1 MAYFK
6 INEIDFSKYVNEL
19 KVGHKATY
27 NAQTNAAGDTVVDFI
42 NKKYTLEV
50 GFIPLNDS
58 QMAELQA
65 VIDDIMLRIT
75 FRDPRTNQLIEGL
88 HCILPETEI
97 EYYTIQVG
105 KVMYKA
111 FTLTFTQL

>member
-6 INEIDFSKYVNEL
+6 INEVDFSHYVNEL
-19 KVGHKATY
+19 KVVQKANY
-27 NAQTNAAGDTVVDFI
+27 NAQTNAAGDTVVDLI
-42 NKKYTLEV
+42 NKKYSIQV
-50 GFIPLNDS
+50 GFIPMNAAQMTGLLS
-58 QMAELQA
+58 QLDEF
-65 VIDDIMLRIT
+65 MLYIT

-88 HCILPETEI
+88 HCILPESEI